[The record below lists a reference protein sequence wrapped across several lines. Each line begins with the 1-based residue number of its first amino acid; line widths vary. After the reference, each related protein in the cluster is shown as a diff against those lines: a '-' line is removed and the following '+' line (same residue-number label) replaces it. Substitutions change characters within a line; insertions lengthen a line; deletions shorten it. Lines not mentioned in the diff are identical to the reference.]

1 MSYLNKVTIIGDLIK
16 EPYYEVDKIA
26 NLRVATFTQY
36 KNKEGEV
43 INKRNVHNVIVFEK
57 NYIKYIKNSIYEGDK
72 VFLEGEISYRTHI
85 DKNEQKRTVLDI
97 IINNNIGYLSK
108 IKNTKTI
115 QPEKNYDDVG
125 KYFK

>member
-26 NLRVATFTQY
+26 NLRIATLTQY
-36 KNKEGEV
+36 KNKEGE
-43 INKRNVHNVIVFEK
+43 IIDKRNIHNVVVFEK
-57 NYIKYIKNSIYEGDK
+57 NYIKYIKNNLYEGDK

-97 IINNNIGYLSK
+97 ILNNRTGYLSK
-108 IKNTKTI
+108 INNSKTNNSKQT
-115 QPEKNYDDVG
+115 QP
-125 KYFK
+125 